1 MYSVMRLNRIYKYSL
16 GVLLVLLSACSEEQ
30 IEGLQTGKIAGIAVV
45 SGSNEVLANVK
56 IFTSPATSTVFT
68 GEDGRFIIQNVPEGT
83 YSVQA
88 DKDDY
93 QSGFEPANVIPNVT
107 KYVVFEMMLDVV
119 NNNPPTTPQLIV
131 PANNA
136 IDLSLSVD
144 FEWDATDVDETDV
157 LKYTLSI
164 NNDIDDSVLVFSDI
178 GEKQYTVD
186 NLNYGTK
193 YFWQIAVDDG
203 QNDPVLSE
211 VFNFKTTNSTRLDFL
226 FVRKVGDNNV
236 IFAADSTGTS
246 LQLTPSSNNSWR
258 PRRNSVTNKIAFLKS
273 IGGSIHLFKM
283 NEDGSDQ
290 QQVTS
295 SQAIN
300 GFNFDEID
308 FTWSPE
314 GDYLLYP
321 VFDKLFKINKDGSGL
336 TQLYQTTNG
345 NFVTEVTWSR
355 FNNVIA
361 IKTNDSQGYNVEILT
376 IDQAGNFMDSIFSG
390 QNGGAGGLDLNVDGT
405 KLLYYYDISGSELP
419 NYSLQDARLFI
430 YDIPSETTIS
440 AETNVIVGFNN
451 IDPRF
456 SPNENVIIYTERG
469 RSANAPSSIYSHNYI
484 SGGLN
489 YNLLFENASMPDWED

>member
-1 MYSVMRLNRIYKYSL
+1 MRLNRIYKYSL
-16 GVLLVLLSACSEEQ
+16 GILVVLLSACSEER
-30 IEGLQTGKIAGIAVV
+30 IEGVQTGTIAGIAVV

-56 IFTSPATSTVFT
+56 ISTSPATSTVFT
-68 GEDGRFIIQNVPEGT
+68 GEDGRFIIQNAPEGA

-88 DKDDY
+88 DIDDY
-93 QSGFEPANVIPNVT
+93 QSGFEPANVIPDVT
-107 KYVVFEMMLDVV
+107 IELVFEMMTDVV
-119 NNNPPTTPQLIV
+119 NNTPPSTPQLIA
-131 PANNA
+131 PTNNSA
-136 IDLSLSVD
+136 DLPLSVE
-144 FEWDATDVDETDV
+144 FEWDASDVDETDV
-157 LKYTLSI
+157 LKYTISI
-164 NNDIDDSVLVFSDI
+164 SNDIDDSVIIFSDI
-178 GEKQYTVD
+178 EEKVYTVD

-211 VFNFKTTNSTRLDFL
+211 VFAFKTTSAPGLDVL
-226 FVRKVGDNNV
+226 FVRKMGNNNV
-236 IFAADSTGTS
+236 IIAADSLGTS
-246 LQLTPSSNNSWR
+246 LQLTSSSNNSWR
-258 PRRNSVTNKIAFLKS
+258 PRRNSVTKKIAFLKS
-273 IGGSIHLFKM
+273 VGGSIHLFKM
-283 NEDGSDQ
+283 NEDGSGQ

-321 VFDKLFKINKDGSGL
+321 VFDKIYKINKDGSGL

-361 IKTNDSQGYNVEILT
+361 VKTNNAQGYNAEILT
-376 IDQAGNFMDSIFSG
+376 IDQTGAVVENIFSG
-390 QNGGAGGLDLNVDGT
+390 QTGGAGGLDLNVDGT

-430 YDIPSETTIS
+430 YDIPSQTTLSIDTS
-440 AETNVIVGFNN
+440 VIPGFNN

-456 SPNENVIIYTERG
+456 SPNENVVIYTQRG
-469 RSANAPSSIYSHNYI
+469 RSANAQSSIYTHDYI
-484 SGGLN
+484 SSDQN
-489 YNLLFENASMPDWED
+489 FDLLFENASMPDWED